1 MGYETICIGN
11 VNQTYEVKFILP
23 DGIGATNVALAEYES
38 AARGSLTLL
47 RYGVAQLAAPIDGG
61 NAETILAPALLEI
74 VRTTGIRPGKVSL
87 ALSGQMV
94 FPKFAAVPMAGGA
107 EKFEQMVRNEIEQN
121 IPFPIDE
128 MVCDRQVLGDTEGG
142 DKSVMIV
149 AAKVDQVEDVCGA
162 VASAGFSPE
171 LVDVAPIALTNAVRA
186 ARPDDADSC
195 LVILD
200 IGARTT
206 SLVIVE
212 GDKLYNRSIPVAGN
226 AITKEISAALGCSL
240 EEAELVKFE
249 KGYVSVGGVT
259 EDEDEVADRVS
270 KVCRAVMTRINA
282 EVSRSINFY
291 RSQQQGGVPAKLY
304 LTGGTSLLPQT
315 DQFFAESLG
324 IEVEL
329 FNPFE
334 TIAAGPAV
342 DADALGTDAALLGV
356 TAGLAQREA
365 GAARFEIN
373 LLPPSIV
380 SARAEKARIPVLAAG
395 GAMIVVALVL
405 VMLAFNREAAEIS
418 ARRDA
423 VAARI
428 SSLSSFDSKVTAASR
443 AAASAQAD
451 AERLRATLLERSRA
465 MHRLNVVRASL
476 LDGMWIESWK
486 DGRITV
492 RAWIDRVKGK
502 SPAGKTTGEYVVDRL
517 KAKGV
522 ADEVKILDISRI
534 GAVKG
539 GDGQIEQFTLEVKFK

>member
-1 MGYETICIGN
+1 MAK
-11 VNQTYEVKFILP
+11 KFLTLN
-23 DGIGATNVALAEYES
+23 IGATNVALAEYES

>member
-1 MGYETICIGN
+1 MAK
-11 VNQTYEVKFILP
+11 KFLTLN
-23 DGIGATNVALAEYES
+23 IGATNVALAEYES
-38 AARGSLTLL
+38 AAHGSLTLL

-61 NAETILAPALLEI
+61 NAETILAPALMEI
-74 VRTTGIRPGKVSL
+74 VRSTGIRPGKVSL

-149 AAKVDQVEDVCGA
+149 AAKVDQVEAVCDA
-162 VASAGFSPE
+162 VVSAGFSPE

-186 ARPDDADSC
+186 ARPDETDGC

-226 AITKEISAALGCSL
+226 AITKEISVALGCSL
-240 EEAELVKFE
+240 EEAEQVKFE

-270 KVCRAVMTRINA
+270 KVCRAVMTRLNA
-282 EVSRSINFY
+282 EISRSINFY
-291 RSQQQGGVPAKLY
+291 RSQQQGGTPAKLY
-304 LTGGTSLLPQT
+304 LTGGTALLPQA

-342 DADALGTDAALLGV
+342 DAGALASDAALLGV

-365 GAARFEIN
+365 GVARFEIN

-395 GAMIVVALVL
+395 GAMVVAALVL
-405 VMLAFNREAAEIS
+405 LMLAFDREAAEIS

-423 VAARI
+423 VATRI
-428 SSLSSFDSKVTAASR
+428 SSLSSFDAKVTAATR
-443 AAASAQAD
+443 AAAAAQAD

-502 SPAGKTTGEYVVDRL
+502 APAGKTTGEFVVDRL
-517 KAKGV
+517 KTKG
-522 ADEVKILDISRI
+522 AAEEVKILDISRI
-534 GAVKG
+534 GAAKG

>member
-1 MGYETICIGN
+1 MAK
-11 VNQTYEVKFILP
+11 KFLTLN
-23 DGIGATNVALAEYES
+23 IGATNVALAEYES

-87 ALSGQMV
+87 ALAGQMV

-149 AAKVDQVEDVCGA
+149 AAKVDQVEDVCSA

-195 LVILD
+195 PVILD

-282 EVSRSINFY
+282 EISRSINFY

-334 TIAAGPAV
+334 SIAAGPAV
-342 DADALGTDAALLGV
+342 DADALGSDAALLGV
-356 TAGLAQREA
+356 TAGIAQREA

-428 SSLSSFDSKVTAASR
+428 SSLSSFDAKVTAASR

-492 RAWIDRVKGK
+492 RAWIDRIKGK
-502 SPAGKTTGEYVVDRL
+502 APAGKTTGEYVVDRL

>member
-1 MGYETICIGN
+1 MAK
-11 VNQTYEVKFILP
+11 KFLTLN
-23 DGIGATNVALAEYES
+23 IGATNVALAEYES
-38 AARGSLTLL
+38 AAHGSLTLL

-61 NAETILAPALLEI
+61 NAETILAPALMEI
-74 VRTTGIRPGKVSL
+74 VRSTGIRPGKVSL

-149 AAKVDQVEDVCGA
+149 AAKVDQVEAVCDA
-162 VASAGFSPE
+162 VVSAGFSPE

-186 ARPDDADSC
+186 ARPDETDGC

-226 AITKEISAALGCSL
+226 AITKEISVALGCSL
-240 EEAELVKFE
+240 EEAEQVKFE

-270 KVCRAVMTRINA
+270 KVCRAVMTRLNA
-282 EVSRSINFY
+282 EISRSINFY
-291 RSQQQGGVPAKLY
+291 RSQQQGGTPAKLY
-304 LTGGTSLLPQT
+304 LTGGTALLPQA

-334 TIAAGPAV
+334 AIAAGPAV
-342 DADALGTDAALLGV
+342 DAGALASDAALLGV

-395 GAMIVVALVL
+395 GAMVVAALVL
-405 VMLAFNREAAEIS
+405 LMLAFDREAAEIS

-423 VAARI
+423 VATRI
-428 SSLSSFDSKVTAASR
+428 SSLSSFDAKVTAATR
-443 AAASAQAD
+443 AAAAAQAD

-502 SPAGKTTGEYVVDRL
+502 APAGKTTGEFVVDRL
-517 KAKGV
+517 KTKGV
-522 ADEVKILDISRI
+522 VEEVKILDISRI
-534 GAVKG
+534 GAAKG

>member
-1 MGYETICIGN
+1 MAK
-11 VNQTYEVKFILP
+11 KFLTLN
-23 DGIGATNVALAEYES
+23 IGATNVALAEYES

-61 NAETILAPALLEI
+61 NAETILAPALMEI

-107 EKFEQMVRNEIEQN
+107 EKFEQMIRNEIEQN

-282 EVSRSINFY
+282 EISRSINFY

-334 TIAAGPAV
+334 SIAAGPAV
-342 DADALGTDAALLGV
+342 DVDALGTDAALLGV

-380 SARAEKARIPVLAAG
+380 SARAEKARIPVLAGG

-428 SSLSSFDSKVTAASR
+428 SSLSSFDAKVTAASR

-492 RAWIDRVKGK
+492 RAWIDRIKGK
-502 SPAGKTTGEYVVDRL
+502 APAGKTTGEYVVDRL

>member
-1 MGYETICIGN
+1 MAK
-11 VNQTYEVKFILP
+11 KFLTLN
-23 DGIGATNVALAEYES
+23 IGATNVALAEYES

-74 VRTTGIRPGKVSL
+74 VRTTGIRPGKVGL
-87 ALSGQMV
+87 ALAGQMV

-149 AAKVDQVEDVCGA
+149 AAKVDQVEAVCDA

-186 ARPDDADSC
+186 ARPEEADGC

-240 EEAELVKFE
+240 EEAEQVKFE

-282 EVSRSINFY
+282 EISRSINFY

-334 TIAAGPAV
+334 TIAAGSAV
-342 DADALGTDAALLGV
+342 DADALASDAALLGV

-423 VAARI
+423 VATRI
-428 SSLSSFDSKVTAASR
+428 SSLSSFDAKVTAATR
-443 AAASAQAD
+443 AAAAAQAD

-492 RAWIDRVKGK
+492 RAWIDRIKGK
-502 SPAGKTTGEYVVDRL
+502 APAGKTTGEYVVDRL

>member
-1 MGYETICIGN
+1 MAK
-11 VNQTYEVKFILP
+11 KFLTLN
-23 DGIGATNVALAEYES
+23 IGATNVALAEYES

-87 ALSGQMV
+87 ALAGQMV

-149 AAKVDQVEDVCGA
+149 AAKVDQVEAVCDA

-186 ARPDDADSC
+186 ARPDEADGC

-282 EVSRSINFY
+282 EISRSINFY
-291 RSQQQGGVPAKLY
+291 RSQQQGGTPAKLY
-304 LTGGTSLLPQT
+304 LTGGTSLLPQA
-315 DQFFAESLG
+315 DMFFAESLG

-334 TIAAGPAV
+334 SIAAGPAV
-342 DADALGTDAALLGV
+342 DADALGSDAALLGV

-395 GAMIVVALVL
+395 GAMVVAALVL
-405 VMLAFNREAAEIS
+405 LMLAFDREAAEIS

-423 VAARI
+423 VATRI
-428 SSLSSFDSKVTAASR
+428 SSLSSFDAKVTAATR
-443 AAASAQAD
+443 AAAAAQAD

-502 SPAGKTTGEYVVDRL
+502 APAGKTIGEFVVDRL
-517 KAKGV
+517 KTKG
-522 ADEVKILDISRI
+522 AAEEVKILDISRI
-534 GAVKG
+534 GAAKG

>member
-1 MGYETICIGN
+1 MAK
-11 VNQTYEVKFILP
+11 KFLTLN
-23 DGIGATNVALAEYES
+23 IGATNVALAEYES

-61 NAETILAPALLEI
+61 NAETILAPALMEI

-87 ALSGQMV
+87 ALAGQMV

-149 AAKVDQVEDVCGA
+149 AAKVDQVEAVCDA

-186 ARPDDADSC
+186 ARPDEAEGC

-240 EEAELVKFE
+240 EEAEQVKFE

-270 KVCRAVMTRINA
+270 KVCRAVMTRLNA
-282 EVSRSINFY
+282 EITRSINFY
-291 RSQQQGGVPAKLY
+291 RSQQQGGTPAKLY
-304 LTGGTSLLPQT
+304 LTGGTSLLPQA
-315 DQFFAESLG
+315 DMFFAESLG

-334 TIAAGPAV
+334 SIAAGSAV
-342 DADALGTDAALLGV
+342 DADALASDAALLGV

-395 GAMIVVALVL
+395 GAMVVAALVL
-405 VMLAFNREAAEIS
+405 VMLAFDREAAEIS

-423 VAARI
+423 VATRI
-428 SSLSSFDSKVTAASR
+428 SSLSSFDAKVTAATKAS
-443 AAASAQAD
+443 AAAQAG

-502 SPAGKTTGEYVVDRL
+502 APAGKTTGEFVVDRL
-517 KAKGV
+517 KTKGV

-534 GAVKG
+534 GAAKG

>member
-1 MGYETICIGN
+1 MAK
-11 VNQTYEVKFILP
+11 KFLTLN
-23 DGIGATNVALAEYES
+23 IGATNVALAEYES

-61 NAETILAPALLEI
+61 NAETILAPALMEI

-149 AAKVDQVEDVCGA
+149 AAKVDQVEDVCSA

-282 EVSRSINFY
+282 EISRSINFY

-502 SPAGKTTGEYVVDRL
+502 APAGKTTGEYVVDRL

>member
-1 MGYETICIGN
+1 MAK
-11 VNQTYEVKFILP
+11 KFLTLN
-23 DGIGATNVALAEYES
+23 IGATNVALAEYES
-38 AARGSLTLL
+38 VARGSLTLL

-61 NAETILAPALLEI
+61 NAETILAPALMEI

-270 KVCRAVMTRINA
+270 KVCRAVMTRVNA
-282 EVSRSINFY
+282 EISRSINFY

-334 TIAAGPAV
+334 SIAAGPAV

-502 SPAGKTTGEYVVDRL
+502 APAGKTTGEYVVDRL

-539 GDGQIEQFTLEVKFK
+539 GDGQIEQFTLEVKFR

>member
-1 MGYETICIGN
+1 MAK
-11 VNQTYEVKFILP
+11 KFLTLN
-23 DGIGATNVALAEYES
+23 IGATNVALAEYES

-282 EVSRSINFY
+282 EISRSINFY

-304 LTGGTSLLPQT
+304 LTGGTSLLPQA

-334 TIAAGPAV
+334 SPPGWRSARPAPP
-342 DADALGTDAALLGV
+342 ASRSTCCRRRSSPPAPRRRAS
-356 TAGLAQREA
+356 RCSPP
-365 GAARFEIN
+365 AAR
-373 LLPPSIV
+373 
-380 SARAEKARIPVLAAG
+380 
-395 GAMIVVALVL
+395 
-405 VMLAFNREAAEIS
+405 
-418 ARRDA
+418 
-423 VAARI
+423 
-428 SSLSSFDSKVTAASR
+428 
-443 AAASAQAD
+443 
-451 AERLRATLLERSRA
+451 
-465 MHRLNVVRASL
+465 
-476 LDGMWIESWK
+476 
-486 DGRITV
+486 
-492 RAWIDRVKGK
+492 
-502 SPAGKTTGEYVVDRL
+502 
-517 KAKGV
+517 
-522 ADEVKILDISRI
+522 
-534 GAVKG
+534 
-539 GDGQIEQFTLEVKFK
+539 

>member
-1 MGYETICIGN
+1 MAK
-11 VNQTYEVKFILP
+11 KFLTLN
-23 DGIGATNVALAEYES
+23 IGATNVALAEYES

-61 NAETILAPALLEI
+61 NAETILAPALMEI

-270 KVCRAVMTRINA
+270 KVCRAVMTRLNA
-282 EVSRSINFY
+282 EITRSINFY
-291 RSQQQGGVPAKLY
+291 RSQQQGGTPAKLY
-304 LTGGTSLLPQT
+304 LTGGTSLLPQA

-334 TIAAGPAV
+334 SIAAGPAV

-428 SSLSSFDSKVTAASR
+428 SSLSSFDAKVTAASR

-492 RAWIDRVKGK
+492 RAWIDRIKGK
-502 SPAGKTTGEYVVDRL
+502 APAGKTTGEYVVDRL

>member
-1 MGYETICIGN
+1 MAK
-11 VNQTYEVKFILP
+11 KFLTLN
-23 DGIGATNVALAEYES
+23 IGATNVALAEYES

-61 NAETILAPALLEI
+61 NAETILAPALMEI

-87 ALSGQMV
+87 ALAGQMV

-149 AAKVDQVEDVCGA
+149 AAKVDQVEAVCDA

-186 ARPDDADSC
+186 ARPDEADGC

-240 EEAELVKFE
+240 EEAEQVKFE

-270 KVCRAVMTRINA
+270 KVCRAVMTRLNA
-282 EVSRSINFY
+282 EISRSINFY
-291 RSQQQGGVPAKLY
+291 RSQQQGGTPAKLY
-304 LTGGTSLLPQT
+304 LTGGTSLLPQA

-334 TIAAGPAV
+334 AIAAGPAV
-342 DADALGTDAALLGV
+342 DADALASDAALLGV

-395 GAMIVVALVL
+395 GAMVVAALVL
-405 VMLAFNREAAEIS
+405 LMLAFDREAAEIS

-423 VAARI
+423 VATRI
-428 SSLSSFDSKVTAASR
+428 SSLSSFDAKVTAATR

-502 SPAGKTTGEYVVDRL
+502 APAGKTIGEFVVDRL
-517 KAKGV
+517 KTKG
-522 ADEVKILDISRI
+522 AAEEVKILDISRI
-534 GAVKG
+534 GAAKG

>member
-1 MGYETICIGN
+1 MAK
-11 VNQTYEVKFILP
+11 KFLTLN
-23 DGIGATNVALAEYES
+23 IGATNVALAEYES
-38 AARGSLTLL
+38 VARGSLTLL

-149 AAKVDQVEDVCGA
+149 AAKVDQVEDVCSA

-270 KVCRAVMTRINA
+270 KVCRAVMTRVNA
-282 EVSRSINFY
+282 EISRSINFY

-502 SPAGKTTGEYVVDRL
+502 APAGKTTGEYVVDRL

>member
-1 MGYETICIGN
+1 MAK
-11 VNQTYEVKFILP
+11 KFLTLN
-23 DGIGATNVALAEYES
+23 IGATNVALAEYES

-87 ALSGQMV
+87 ALAGQMV

-149 AAKVDQVEDVCGA
+149 AAKVDQVEAVCDA

-186 ARPDDADSC
+186 ARPEEADGC

-240 EEAELVKFE
+240 EEAEQVKFE

-270 KVCRAVMTRINA
+270 KVCRAVMTRLNA
-282 EVSRSINFY
+282 EISRSINFY

-334 TIAAGPAV
+334 TIAAGSAV
-342 DADALGTDAALLGV
+342 DADALASDAALLGV
-356 TAGLAQREA
+356 TAGLAQRVA

-395 GAMIVVALVL
+395 GAMVVAALVL
-405 VMLAFNREAAEIS
+405 LMLAFDREAAEIS

-423 VAARI
+423 VATRI
-428 SSLSSFDSKVTAASR
+428 SSLSSFDAKVTAATK
-443 AAASAQAD
+443 AAAAAQAD

-502 SPAGKTTGEYVVDRL
+502 APAGKTIGEFVVDRL
-517 KAKGV
+517 KTKG
-522 ADEVKILDISRI
+522 AAEEVKILDISRI
-534 GAVKG
+534 GAAKG

>member
-1 MGYETICIGN
+1 MAK
-11 VNQTYEVKFILP
+11 KFLTLN
-23 DGIGATNVALAEYES
+23 IGATNVALAEYES

-61 NAETILAPALLEI
+61 NAETILAPALMEI

-107 EKFEQMVRNEIEQN
+107 EKFEQMIRNEIEQN

-149 AAKVDQVEDVCGA
+149 AAKVDQVEDVCSA

-226 AITKEISAALGCSL
+226 AITKEIAAALGCSL

-270 KVCRAVMTRINA
+270 KVCRAVMTRLNA
-282 EVSRSINFY
+282 EISRSINFY

-334 TIAAGPAV
+334 AIAAGPAV
-342 DADALGTDAALLGV
+342 DADALGSDAALLGV

-405 VMLAFNREAAEIS
+405 VMLAFNREADEIS

-428 SSLSSFDSKVTAASR
+428 SSLSSFDAKVTSASK

-502 SPAGKTTGEYVVDRL
+502 APAGKTTGECVVDRL
-517 KAKGV
+517 KAKGI

-534 GAVKG
+534 GAAKG

>member
-1 MGYETICIGN
+1 MAK
-11 VNQTYEVKFILP
+11 KFLTLN
-23 DGIGATNVALAEYES
+23 IGATNVALAEYES
-38 AARGSLTLL
+38 VARGSLTLL

-61 NAETILAPALLEI
+61 NAETILAPALMEI

-149 AAKVDQVEDVCGA
+149 AAKVDQVEDVCSA

-282 EVSRSINFY
+282 EISRSINFY

-502 SPAGKTTGEYVVDRL
+502 APAGKTTGEYVVDRL

>member
-1 MGYETICIGN
+1 MAK
-11 VNQTYEVKFILP
+11 KFLTLN
-23 DGIGATNVALAEYES
+23 IGATNVALAEYES

-74 VRTTGIRPGKVSL
+74 VRTTGIRPGKVGL
-87 ALSGQMV
+87 ALAGQMV

-240 EEAELVKFE
+240 EEAEQVKFE

-270 KVCRAVMTRINA
+270 KVCRAVMTRLNA
-282 EVSRSINFY
+282 EISRSINFY
-291 RSQQQGGVPAKLY
+291 RSQQQGGTPAKLY
-304 LTGGTSLLPQT
+304 LTGGTSLLPQA

-334 TIAAGPAV
+334 AIAAGPAV
-342 DADALGTDAALLGV
+342 DADALASDAALLGV

-492 RAWIDRVKGK
+492 RAWIDRIKGK
-502 SPAGKTTGEYVVDRL
+502 APAGKTTGEYVVDRL

>member
-1 MGYETICIGN
+1 MAK
-11 VNQTYEVKFILP
+11 KFLTLN
-23 DGIGATNVALAEYES
+23 IGATNVALAEYES

-74 VRTTGIRPGKVSL
+74 VRTTGIRPGKVGL
-87 ALSGQMV
+87 ALAGQMV

-149 AAKVDQVEDVCGA
+149 AAKVDQVEAVCDA

-186 ARPDDADSC
+186 ARPDEADGC

-240 EEAELVKFE
+240 EEAEQVKFE

-270 KVCRAVMTRINA
+270 KVCRAVMTRLNA
-282 EVSRSINFY
+282 EISRSINFY
-291 RSQQQGGVPAKLY
+291 RSQQQGGTPAKLY
-304 LTGGTSLLPQT
+304 LTGGTSLLPQA
-315 DQFFAESLG
+315 DMFFAESLG

-334 TIAAGPAV
+334 TIAAGSAV
-342 DADALGTDAALLGV
+342 DADALASDAALLGV

-395 GAMIVVALVL
+395 GAMVVAALVL
-405 VMLAFNREAAEIS
+405 LMLAFDREAAEIS

-423 VAARI
+423 VATRI
-428 SSLSSFDSKVTAASR
+428 SSLSSFDAKVTAATR

-502 SPAGKTTGEYVVDRL
+502 APAGKTIGEFVVDRL
-517 KAKGV
+517 KTKG
-522 ADEVKILDISRI
+522 AAEEVKILDISRI
-534 GAVKG
+534 GAAKG

>member
-1 MGYETICIGN
+1 MAK
-11 VNQTYEVKFILP
+11 KFLTLN
-23 DGIGATNVALAEYES
+23 IGATNVALAEYES

-61 NAETILAPALLEI
+61 NAETILAPALMEI

-149 AAKVDQVEDVCGA
+149 AAKVDQVEDVCSA

-282 EVSRSINFY
+282 EISRSINFY

-365 GAARFEIN
+365 GAASFEIN

-502 SPAGKTTGEYVVDRL
+502 APAGKTTGEYVVDRL

>member
-1 MGYETICIGN
+1 MAK
-11 VNQTYEVKFILP
+11 KFLTLN
-23 DGIGATNVALAEYES
+23 IGATNVALAEYES

-61 NAETILAPALLEI
+61 NAETILAPALMEI

-282 EVSRSINFY
+282 EISRSINFY

-334 TIAAGPAV
+334 SIAAGPAV

-428 SSLSSFDSKVTAASR
+428 SSLSSFDAKVTAASR

-492 RAWIDRVKGK
+492 RAWIDRIKGK
-502 SPAGKTTGEYVVDRL
+502 APAGKTTGEYVVDRL

>member
-1 MGYETICIGN
+1 MAK
-11 VNQTYEVKFILP
+11 KFLTLN
-23 DGIGATNVALAEYES
+23 IGATNVALAEYES

-61 NAETILAPALLEI
+61 NAETILAPALMEI

-149 AAKVDQVEDVCGA
+149 APKVDQVEDVCGA
-162 VASAGFSPE
+162 VSSAGFSPE

-186 ARPDDADSC
+186 ARPEEAEGC

-240 EEAELVKFE
+240 EEAEQVKFE

-270 KVCRAVMTRINA
+270 KVCRAVMTRLNA
-282 EVSRSINFY
+282 EITRSINFY
-291 RSQQQGGVPAKLY
+291 RSQQQGGTPAKLY
-304 LTGGTSLLPQT
+304 LTGGTALLPQA

-334 TIAAGPAV
+334 SIAAGPAV
-342 DADALGTDAALLGV
+342 DVDALGTDAALLGV

-395 GAMIVVALVL
+395 GAMVVAALVL
-405 VMLAFNREAAEIS
+405 LMLAFDREAAEIS

-423 VAARI
+423 VATRI
-428 SSLSSFDSKVTAASR
+428 SSLSSFDAKVTAATR

-492 RAWIDRVKGK
+492 RAWIDRIKGK
-502 SPAGKTTGEYVVDRL
+502 APAGKTIGEFVVDRL
-517 KAKGV
+517 KTKG
-522 ADEVKILDISRI
+522 AAEEVKILDISRI
-534 GAVKG
+534 GAAKG

>member
-1 MGYETICIGN
+1 MAK
-11 VNQTYEVKFILP
+11 KFLTLN
-23 DGIGATNVALAEYES
+23 IGATNVALAEYES

-149 AAKVDQVEDVCGA
+149 AAKVDQVEAVCDA

-186 ARPDDADSC
+186 ARPEEAEGC

>member
-1 MGYETICIGN
+1 MAK
-11 VNQTYEVKFILP
+11 KFLTLN
-23 DGIGATNVALAEYES
+23 IGATNVALAEYES

-61 NAETILAPALLEI
+61 NAETILAPALMEI

-128 MVCDRQVLGDTEGG
+128 MVCDRQVLGDTDGG

-282 EVSRSINFY
+282 EISRSINFY

-334 TIAAGPAV
+334 SIAAGPAV
-342 DADALGTDAALLGV
+342 DADALGSDAALLGV
-356 TAGLAQREA
+356 TAGIAQREA

-395 GAMIVVALVL
+395 GVALVAALVL
-405 VMLAFNREAAEIS
+405 VMLAFNREAGEIS

-423 VAARI
+423 VASRI
-428 SSLSSFDSKVTAASR
+428 ATLSEYDRKVTEAAKSV
-443 AAASAQAD
+443 SE
-451 AERLRATLLERSRA
+451 AEAEARRLRGTLLERSRA
-465 MHRLNVVRASL
+465 VNRINVVKESL
-476 LDGMWIESWK
+476 LPGMWIESWK
-486 DGRITV
+486 DGKIVV
-492 RAWIDRVKGK
+492 RAWIDRVKDK
-502 SPAGKTTGEYVVDRL
+502 VPAGKTIGEYVVDRL
-517 KAKGV
+517 KMKGALV
-522 ADEVKILDISRI
+522 EAVKILDISKL
-534 GAVKG
+534 GAQG
-539 GDGQIEQFTLEVKFK
+539 RGNEAQIEQFTLEVKFK

>member
-1 MGYETICIGN
+1 MAK
-11 VNQTYEVKFILP
+11 KFLTLN
-23 DGIGATNVALAEYES
+23 IGATNVALAEYES

-74 VRTTGIRPGKVSL
+74 VRTTGIRPGKVGL
-87 ALSGQMV
+87 ALAGQMV

-149 AAKVDQVEDVCGA
+149 AAKVDQVEAVCDA

-186 ARPDDADSC
+186 ARPDEADGC

-240 EEAELVKFE
+240 EEAEQVKFE

-270 KVCRAVMTRINA
+270 KVCRAVMTRLNA
-282 EVSRSINFY
+282 EISRSINFY
-291 RSQQQGGVPAKLY
+291 RSQQQGGTPAKLY
-304 LTGGTSLLPQT
+304 LTGGTSLLPQA

-334 TIAAGPAV
+334 SIAAGSAV
-342 DADALGTDAALLGV
+342 DADALASDAALLGV
-356 TAGLAQREA
+356 TAGLAQRVA

-395 GAMIVVALVL
+395 GAMVVAALVL
-405 VMLAFNREAAEIS
+405 LMLAFDREAAEIS

-423 VAARI
+423 VATRI
-428 SSLSSFDSKVTAASR
+428 SSLSSFDAKVTAATR

-502 SPAGKTTGEYVVDRL
+502 APAGKTIGEFVVDRL
-517 KAKGV
+517 KTKG
-522 ADEVKILDISRI
+522 AAEEVKILDISRI
-534 GAVKG
+534 GAAKG

>member
-1 MGYETICIGN
+1 MAK
-11 VNQTYEVKFILP
+11 KFLTLN
-23 DGIGATNVALAEYES
+23 IGATNVALAEYES

-61 NAETILAPALLEI
+61 NAETILAPALMEI
-74 VRTTGIRPGKVSL
+74 VRTTGIRPGKVGL
-87 ALSGQMV
+87 ALAGQMV
-94 FPKFAAVPMAGGA
+94 FPKFAAVPMAGGT

-149 AAKVDQVEDVCGA
+149 AAKVDQVEAVCDA

-186 ARPDDADSC
+186 ARPDEADGC

-240 EEAELVKFE
+240 EEAEQVKFE

-270 KVCRAVMTRINA
+270 KVCRAVMTRLNA
-282 EVSRSINFY
+282 EISRSINFY
-291 RSQQQGGVPAKLY
+291 RSQQQGGTPAKLY
-304 LTGGTSLLPQT
+304 LTGGTSLLPQA

-334 TIAAGPAV
+334 AIAAGPAV
-342 DADALGTDAALLGV
+342 DADALASDAALLGV

-395 GAMIVVALVL
+395 GAMVVAALVL
-405 VMLAFNREAAEIS
+405 LMLAFDREAAEIS

-423 VAARI
+423 VATRI
-428 SSLSSFDSKVTAASR
+428 SSLSSFDAKVTAATR
-443 AAASAQAD
+443 AAATAQVD

-502 SPAGKTTGEYVVDRL
+502 APAGKTIGEFVVDRL
-517 KAKGV
+517 KTKG
-522 ADEVKILDISRI
+522 AAEEVKILDISRI
-534 GAVKG
+534 GAAKG

>member
-1 MGYETICIGN
+1 MAK
-11 VNQTYEVKFILP
+11 KFLTLN
-23 DGIGATNVALAEYES
+23 IGATNVALAEYES

-61 NAETILAPALLEI
+61 NAETILAPALMEI

-282 EVSRSINFY
+282 EISRSINFY

-334 TIAAGPAV
+334 SIAAGPAV

-428 SSLSSFDSKVTAASR
+428 SSLSSFDAKVTAASR

-502 SPAGKTTGEYVVDRL
+502 APAGKTTGEYVVDRL

>member
-1 MGYETICIGN
+1 MAK
-11 VNQTYEVKFILP
+11 KFLTLN
-23 DGIGATNVALAEYES
+23 IGATNVALAEYES

-74 VRTTGIRPGKVSL
+74 VRTTGIRPGKVGL
-87 ALSGQMV
+87 ALAGQMV

-149 AAKVDQVEDVCGA
+149 AAKVDQVEAVCDA

-186 ARPDDADSC
+186 ARPDEADGC

-226 AITKEISAALGCSL
+226 AITKEISVALGCSL
-240 EEAELVKFE
+240 EEAEQVKFE

-270 KVCRAVMTRINA
+270 KVCRAVMTRLNA
-282 EVSRSINFY
+282 EISRSINFY
-291 RSQQQGGVPAKLY
+291 RSQQQGGTPAKLY
-304 LTGGTSLLPQT
+304 LTGGTSLLPQVDT
-315 DQFFAESLG
+315 FFAESLG

-334 TIAAGPAV
+334 AIAAGPAV
-342 DADALGTDAALLGV
+342 DADALASDAALLGV

-395 GAMIVVALVL
+395 GAMVVAALVL
-405 VMLAFNREAAEIS
+405 LMLAFDREAAEIS

-423 VAARI
+423 VATRI
-428 SSLSSFDSKVTAASR
+428 SSLSSFDAKVTAATR

-451 AERLRATLLERSRA
+451 AERLRATLLERARA

-502 SPAGKTTGEYVVDRL
+502 APAGKTTGEFVVDRL
-517 KAKGV
+517 KTKG
-522 ADEVKILDISRI
+522 AAEEVKILDISRI
-534 GAVKG
+534 GAAKG

>member
-1 MGYETICIGN
+1 MAK
-11 VNQTYEVKFILP
+11 KFLTLN
-23 DGIGATNVALAEYES
+23 IGATNVALAEYES

-87 ALSGQMV
+87 ALAGQMV

-282 EVSRSINFY
+282 EISRSINFY

-334 TIAAGPAV
+334 SIAAGPAV
-342 DADALGTDAALLGV
+342 DADALGSDAALLGV
-356 TAGLAQREA
+356 TAGIAQREA

-428 SSLSSFDSKVTAASR
+428 SSLSSFDAKVTAASR

-502 SPAGKTTGEYVVDRL
+502 APAGKTTGEYVVDRL

>member
-1 MGYETICIGN
+1 MAK
-11 VNQTYEVKFILP
+11 KFLTLN
-23 DGIGATNVALAEYES
+23 IGATNVALAEYES

-61 NAETILAPALLEI
+61 NAETILAPALMEI

-270 KVCRAVMTRINA
+270 KVCRAVMTRITA
-282 EVSRSINFY
+282 EISRSINFY

-334 TIAAGPAV
+334 SIAAGPAV

-428 SSLSSFDSKVTAASR
+428 SSLSSFDAKVTAASR

-492 RAWIDRVKGK
+492 RAWIDRIKGK
-502 SPAGKTTGEYVVDRL
+502 APAGKTTGEYVVDRL

>member
-1 MGYETICIGN
+1 MAK
-11 VNQTYEVKFILP
+11 KFLTLN
-23 DGIGATNVALAEYES
+23 IGATNVALAEYES
-38 AARGSLTLL
+38 AAHGSLTLL
-47 RYGVAQLAAPIDGG
+47 RYSVAQLAAPIDGG
-61 NAETILAPALLEI
+61 NAETILAPALMEI
-74 VRTTGIRPGKVSL
+74 VRSTGIRPGKVSL

-149 AAKVDQVEDVCGA
+149 AAKVDQVEAVCDA
-162 VASAGFSPE
+162 VVSAGFSPE

-186 ARPDDADSC
+186 ARPDEADGC

-226 AITKEISAALGCSL
+226 AITKEISVALGCSL
-240 EEAELVKFE
+240 EEAEQVKFE

-270 KVCRAVMTRINA
+270 KVCRAVMTRLNA
-282 EVSRSINFY
+282 EISRSINFY
-291 RSQQQGGVPAKLY
+291 RSQQQGGTPAKLY
-304 LTGGTSLLPQT
+304 LTGGTALLPQA

-334 TIAAGPAV
+334 AIAAGPAV
-342 DADALGTDAALLGV
+342 DAGALASDAALLGV

-395 GAMIVVALVL
+395 GAMVVAALVL
-405 VMLAFNREAAEIS
+405 LMLAFDREAAEIS

-428 SSLSSFDSKVTAASR
+428 SSLSSFDAKVTAATR
-443 AAASAQAD
+443 AAAAAQAD

-502 SPAGKTTGEYVVDRL
+502 APAGKTTGEFVVDRL
-517 KAKGV
+517 KTKG
-522 ADEVKILDISRI
+522 AAEEVKILDISRI
-534 GAVKG
+534 GAAKG

>member
-1 MGYETICIGN
+1 MAK
-11 VNQTYEVKFILP
+11 KFLTLN
-23 DGIGATNVALAEYES
+23 IGATNVALAEYES

-61 NAETILAPALLEI
+61 NAETILAPALMEI

-149 AAKVDQVEDVCGA
+149 AAKVDQVDDVCSA

-186 ARPDDADSC
+186 ARPDEADGC

-240 EEAELVKFE
+240 EEAEQVKFE

-282 EVSRSINFY
+282 EISRSINFY

-334 TIAAGPAV
+334 SIAAGPAV
-342 DADALGTDAALLGV
+342 DADALGSDAALLGV

-486 DGRITV
+486 DSRITV

-502 SPAGKTTGEYVVDRL
+502 APAGKTTGEYVVDRL

>member
-1 MGYETICIGN
+1 MAK
-11 VNQTYEVKFILP
+11 KFLTLN
-23 DGIGATNVALAEYES
+23 IGATNVALAEYES

-74 VRTTGIRPGKVSL
+74 VRTTGIRPGKVGL
-87 ALSGQMV
+87 ALAGQMV

-149 AAKVDQVEDVCGA
+149 AAKVDQVEAVCDA

-186 ARPDDADSC
+186 ARPDEADGC

-240 EEAELVKFE
+240 EEAEQVKFE

-270 KVCRAVMTRINA
+270 KVCRAVMTRLNA
-282 EVSRSINFY
+282 EISRSINFY
-291 RSQQQGGVPAKLY
+291 RSQQQGGTPAKLY
-304 LTGGTSLLPQT
+304 LTGGTSLLPQA

-334 TIAAGPAV
+334 SIAAGSAV
-342 DADALGTDAALLGV
+342 DADALASDAALLGV

-395 GAMIVVALVL
+395 GAMVVAALVL
-405 VMLAFNREAAEIS
+405 LMLAFDREAAEIS

-423 VAARI
+423 VATRI
-428 SSLSSFDSKVTAASR
+428 SSLSSFDAKVTAATR

-502 SPAGKTTGEYVVDRL
+502 APAGKTIGEFVVDRL
-517 KAKGV
+517 KTKG
-522 ADEVKILDISRI
+522 AAEEVKILDISRI
-534 GAVKG
+534 GAAKG

>member
-1 MGYETICIGN
+1 MAK
-11 VNQTYEVKFILP
+11 KFLTLN
-23 DGIGATNVALAEYES
+23 IGATNVALAEYES

-74 VRTTGIRPGKVSL
+74 VRTTGIRPGKVGL
-87 ALSGQMV
+87 ALAGQMV

-149 AAKVDQVEDVCGA
+149 AAKVDQVEAVCDA

-186 ARPDDADSC
+186 ARPDEADGC

-226 AITKEISAALGCSL
+226 AITKEISVALGCSL
-240 EEAELVKFE
+240 EEAEQVKFE

-270 KVCRAVMTRINA
+270 KVCRAVMTRLNA
-282 EVSRSINFY
+282 EISRSINFY
-291 RSQQQGGVPAKLY
+291 RSQQQGGTPAKLY
-304 LTGGTSLLPQT
+304 LTGGTSLLPQVDT
-315 DQFFAESLG
+315 FFAESLG

-334 TIAAGPAV
+334 AIAAGPAV
-342 DADALGTDAALLGV
+342 DADALASDAALLGV

-395 GAMIVVALVL
+395 GAMVVAALVL
-405 VMLAFNREAAEIS
+405 LMLAVDREAAEIS

-423 VAARI
+423 VATRI
-428 SSLSSFDSKVTAASR
+428 SSLSSFDAKVTAATR

-451 AERLRATLLERSRA
+451 AERLRATLLERARA

-502 SPAGKTTGEYVVDRL
+502 APAGKTTGEFVVDRL
-517 KAKGV
+517 KTKG
-522 ADEVKILDISRI
+522 AAEEVKILDISRI
-534 GAVKG
+534 GAAKG

>member
-1 MGYETICIGN
+1 MAK
-11 VNQTYEVKFILP
+11 KFLTLN
-23 DGIGATNVALAEYES
+23 IGATNVALAEYES

-61 NAETILAPALLEI
+61 NAETILAPALMEI

-282 EVSRSINFY
+282 EISRSINFY

-334 TIAAGPAV
+334 SIAAGPAV
-342 DADALGTDAALLGV
+342 DADALGSDAALLGV

-428 SSLSSFDSKVTAASR
+428 SSLSSFDAKVTAASR

-492 RAWIDRVKGK
+492 RAWIDRIKGK
-502 SPAGKTTGEYVVDRL
+502 APAGKTTGEYVVDRL